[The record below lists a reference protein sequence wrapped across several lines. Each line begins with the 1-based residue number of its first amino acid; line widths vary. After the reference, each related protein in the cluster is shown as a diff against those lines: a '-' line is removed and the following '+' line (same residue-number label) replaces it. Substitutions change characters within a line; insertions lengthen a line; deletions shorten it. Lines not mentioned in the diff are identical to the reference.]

1 MHMSCSTS
9 LPNASAIFQLPQARL
24 QRTPAPT
31 PPAAQYAIVGS
42 ANINQRSLDGA
53 RDTELAIGHF
63 QPFYTHRTSD
73 GPTVKGQ
80 VSMHQP

>member
-1 MHMSCSTS
+1 M
-9 LPNASAIFQLPQARL
+9 
-24 QRTPAPT
+24 
-31 PPAAQYAIVGS
+31 QYAIVGS

-63 QPFYTHRTSD
+63 QPYYTHRTTG

-80 VSMHQP
+80 VRLSMSMLFPMWGQAGSAPALLSVY